1 MNSTKSH
8 SDAWVLFIV
17 LSLLLSTAL
26 VQAVVGFNTV
36 LFPVRLEDY
45 GYSKSL
51 IGIILSFE
59 IASVLFIVSSVNRII
74 SALGLVG
81 TILVATGGRVL
92 MLFILSQTRNFPL
105 WCLSIFLFGLS
116 TYLILIALQTWIN
129 GVPLQRYRGFV
140 IGCFSSA
147 LSLGTASGPIALNIV
162 GVDGEARP
170 FYVAMGIALLC
181 SLVIL
186 PFFRFAPFIASQPR
200 LRLLY
205 SIRNAKIPMMSSLVG
220 GVTFFGLPAFITLY
234 GIMNGLSVQSSAL
247 LLVSFM
253 IGSVLIGPLISGLSD
268 SLNKVTLTVSCV
280 LVGVVCA
287 VYLPLGIYDFK
298 VAALLM
304 FVWGASAGG
313 IYATGLSSVGIL
325 FRNEDQV
332 SANVA
337 YSVMDNVG
345 GVVGVLLIGF
355 LMGSGIT
362 DGIVFVT
369 VFAALSFFVFCLSQL
384 GTE

>member
-1 MNSTKSH
+1 LNSPKTL
-8 SDAWVLFIV
+8 SDTWVPFIV
-17 LSLLLSTAL
+17 VSLLLSTAL
-26 VQAVVGFNTV
+26 VQTVVGFNTV

-59 IASVLFIVSSVNRII
+59 IASVLFIVSSINRII
-74 SALGLVG
+74 SSLGLV
-81 TILVATGGRVL
+81 GGRVL
-92 MLFILSQTRNFPL
+92 MLFILSQTRSFPL
-105 WCLSIFLFGLS
+105 WCLSIFVFGLS

-129 GVPLQRYRGFV
+129 GVPLQRYRGLV

-147 LSLGTASGPIALNIV
+147 LSLGTASGPIVLNIV
-162 GVDGEARP
+162 GVDGQARP
-170 FYVAMGIALLC
+170 FYVVIGIALLC
-181 SLVIL
+181 LLIIL
-186 PFFRFAPFIASQPR
+186 PFLRFAPFITSQPR

-234 GIMNGLSVQSSAL
+234 GIMNGLSVQNSAL

-253 IGSVLIGPLISGLSD
+253 IGSVFIGPLISALSD
-268 SLNKVTLTVSCV
+268 SVNKVTLTVSCV

-304 FVWGASAGG
+304 FVWGAAAGG

-355 LMGSGIT
+355 LMGAGVT

-369 VFAALSFFVFCLSQL
+369 VFTALSFFIFCLSQL
-384 GTE
+384 GIE

>member
-1 MNSTKSH
+1 MNSPKTL
-8 SDAWVLFIV
+8 SDTWVPFIV
-17 LSLLLSTAL
+17 VSLLLSTAL
-26 VQAVVGFNTV
+26 VQTVVGFNTV

-59 IASVLFIVSSVNRII
+59 IASVLFIVSSINRII
-74 SALGLVG
+74 SSLGLVG
-81 TILVATGGRVL
+81 TILVGTGGRVL
-92 MLFILSQTRNFPL
+92 MLFILSQTRSFPL
-105 WCLSIFLFGLS
+105 WCLSIFVFGLS

-129 GVPLQRYRGFV
+129 GVPLQRYRGLV

-147 LSLGTASGPIALNIV
+147 LSLGTASGPIVLNIV
-162 GVDGEARP
+162 GVDGQARP
-170 FYVAMGIALLC
+170 FYVVIGIALLC
-181 SLVIL
+181 LLIIL
-186 PFFRFAPFIASQPR
+186 PFLRFAPFITSQPR

-234 GIMNGLSVQSSAL
+234 GIMNGLSVQNSAL

-253 IGSVLIGPLISGLSD
+253 IGSVFIGPLISALSD
-268 SLNKVTLTVSCV
+268 SVNKVTLTVSCV

-304 FVWGASAGG
+304 FVWGAAAGG

-355 LMGSGIT
+355 LMGAGVT

-369 VFAALSFFVFCLSQL
+369 VFTALSFFIFCLSQL
-384 GTE
+384 GIE

>member
-1 MNSTKSH
+1 LNSTKSH

-147 LSLGTASGPIALNIV
+147 LSLGTASGPIVLNIV

>member
-1 MNSTKSH
+1 MNSPKTL
-8 SDAWVLFIV
+8 SDTWVPFIV
-17 LSLLLSTAL
+17 VSLLLSTAL
-26 VQAVVGFNTV
+26 VQTVVGFNTV

-59 IASVLFIVSSVNRII
+59 IASVLFIVSSINRII
-74 SALGLVG
+74 SSLGLVG
-81 TILVATGGRVL
+81 TILVGTGGRVL
-92 MLFILSQTRNFPL
+92 MLFILSQTRSFPL
-105 WCLSIFLFGLS
+105 WCLSIFVFGLS

-129 GVPLQRYRGFV
+129 GVPLQRYRGLV

-147 LSLGTASGPIALNIV
+147 LSLGTASGPIVLNIV
-162 GVDGEARP
+162 GVDGQARP
-170 FYVAMGIALLC
+170 FYVVIGIALLC
-181 SLVIL
+181 LLIIL
-186 PFFRFAPFIASQPR
+186 PFLRFAPFITSQPR

-234 GIMNGLSVQSSAL
+234 GIMNGLSVQNSAF

-253 IGSVLIGPLISGLSD
+253 IGSVFIGPLISALSD
-268 SLNKVTLTVSCV
+268 SVNKVTLTVSCV

-304 FVWGASAGG
+304 FVWGAAAGG

-355 LMGSGIT
+355 LMGAGVT

-369 VFAALSFFVFCLSQL
+369 VFTALSFLIFCLSQL
-384 GTE
+384 GIE

>member
-1 MNSTKSH
+1 MNSPKTLSGT
-8 SDAWVLFIV
+8 WVPFIV
-17 LSLLLSTAL
+17 FSLLLSTAL
-26 VQAVVGFNTV
+26 VQTVVGFNTV

-59 IASVLFIVSSVNRII
+59 IASVLFIVSSINRII
-74 SALGLVG
+74 SSLGLVG
-81 TILVATGGRVL
+81 TILVGTGGRIL
-92 MLFILSQTRNFPL
+92 MLFMLSQTRNFPL
-105 WCLSIFLFGLS
+105 WCLSIFVFGLS

-129 GVPLQRYRGFV
+129 GVPLQRYRGLV

-147 LSLGTASGPIALNIV
+147 LSLGTASGPIVLNIV
-162 GVDGEARP
+162 GVDGQARP
-170 FYVAMGIALLC
+170 FYVAIGIALLC
-181 SLVIL
+181 LLIIL
-186 PFFRFAPFIASQPR
+186 PFLRLAPFITSQPR

-205 SIRNAKIPMMSSLVG
+205 SIRNAQIPMMSSLVG

-234 GIMNGLSVQSSAL
+234 GIMNGLSVQNSAL

-253 IGSVLIGPLISGLSD
+253 IGSVLIGPLISALSD
-268 SLNKVTLTVSCV
+268 SVNKVTLTVSCV

-304 FVWGASAGG
+304 FVWGAAAGG

-325 FRNEDQV
+325 FRKEDQV

-355 LMGSGIT
+355 LMGAGVT

-369 VFAALSFFVFCLSQL
+369 VFTALSFFIFCLSQL
-384 GTE
+384 GFE

>member
-1 MNSTKSH
+1 MNSPKTFSGT
-8 SDAWVLFIV
+8 WVPFIV

-26 VQAVVGFNTV
+26 VQTVVGFNTV

-59 IASVLFIVSSVNRII
+59 IASVLFIVSSINRII
-74 SALGLVG
+74 SSLGLVG
-81 TILVATGGRVL
+81 TILVGTGGRVL
-92 MLFILSQTRNFPL
+92 MLFMLSQTRSFSL

-129 GVPLQRYRGFV
+129 GVPLQRYRGLV

-147 LSLGTASGPIALNIV
+147 LSLGTASGPIVLNIG
-162 GVDGEARP
+162 GVDGQAKP
-170 FYVAMGIALLC
+170 FYVAIGIVLLC
-181 SLVIL
+181 LLIIL
-186 PFFRFAPFIASQPR
+186 PFFKFAPFITSQPR

-234 GIMNGLSVQSSAL
+234 GIMNGLSVQNSAL
-247 LLVSFM
+247 LLVLFM
-253 IGSVLIGPLISGLSD
+253 IGSVFIGPLVSALSD
-268 SLNKVTLTVSCV
+268 SVNKVALTVSCV

-304 FVWGASAGG
+304 FVWGAAAGG

-345 GVVGVLLIGF
+345 GVVGVLSIGF
-355 LMGSGIT
+355 LMGAGVT

-369 VFAALSFFVFCLSQL
+369 VFTALSFFIFCLSQL
-384 GTE
+384 GID

>member
-1 MNSTKSH
+1 MNSSKTLS
-8 SDAWVLFIV
+8 SAWVPFIV

-26 VQAVVGFNTV
+26 VQTVVGFNTV

-59 IASVLFIVSSVNRII
+59 IASVLFIVSSINRII
-74 SALGLVG
+74 SSLGLVG
-81 TILVATGGRVL
+81 TILVGTGGRVI
-92 MLFILSQTRNFPL
+92 MLFVLSQTRNFPL

-129 GVPLQRYRGFV
+129 GVPLQRYRGLV

-147 LSLGTASGPIALNIV
+147 LSLGTASGPIVLNIV
-162 GVDGEARP
+162 GVEGQARP
-170 FYVAMGIALLC
+170 FYVAMGIVLLC
-181 SLVIL
+181 SLIIL
-186 PFFRFAPFIASQPR
+186 PFFRFAPFITSQPR

-234 GIMNGLSVQSSAL
+234 GIMNGLSVQNSAL

-253 IGSVLIGPLISGLSD
+253 IGSVFIGPLISGLSD
-268 SLNKVTLTVSCV
+268 IVNKVTLTVSCV

-304 FVWGASAGG
+304 FVWGGAAGG

-337 YSVMDNVG
+337 YTVMDNVG

-355 LMGSGIT
+355 LMGSGVT

-369 VFAALSFFVFCLSQL
+369 VFTALSFFIFCLSQL

>member
-1 MNSTKSH
+1 MNSPKTL
-8 SDAWVLFIV
+8 SDTWVPFIV
-17 LSLLLSTAL
+17 VSLLLSTAL
-26 VQAVVGFNTV
+26 VQTVVGFNTV

-59 IASVLFIVSSVNRII
+59 IASVLFIVSSINRII
-74 SALGLVG
+74 SSLGLVG
-81 TILVATGGRVL
+81 TILVGTGGRVL
-92 MLFILSQTRNFPL
+92 MLFILSQTRSFPL
-105 WCLSIFLFGLS
+105 WCLSIFVFGLS

-129 GVPLQRYRGFV
+129 GVPLQRYRGLV

-147 LSLGTASGPIALNIV
+147 LSLGTASGPIVLNII
-162 GVDGEARP
+162 GVDGQARP
-170 FYVAMGIALLC
+170 FYVVIGIALLC
-181 SLVIL
+181 LLIIL
-186 PFFRFAPFIASQPR
+186 PFLRFAPFIASQPR

-234 GIMNGLSVQSSAL
+234 GIMNGLSVQNSAL

-253 IGSVLIGPLISGLSD
+253 IGSVFIGPLISALSD
-268 SLNKVTLTVSCV
+268 SVNKVTLTVSCV

-304 FVWGASAGG
+304 FVWGAAAGG
-313 IYATGLSSVGIL
+313 IYATGLSSLGIL

-355 LMGSGIT
+355 LMGAGVT

-369 VFAALSFFVFCLSQL
+369 VFAALSFFIFCLSQL
-384 GTE
+384 GIE

>member
-1 MNSTKSH
+1 MNSPKTL
-8 SDAWVLFIV
+8 SDTWVPFIV
-17 LSLLLSTAL
+17 VSLLLSTAL
-26 VQAVVGFNTV
+26 VQTVVGFNTV

-59 IASVLFIVSSVNRII
+59 IASVLFIVSSINRII
-74 SALGLVG
+74 SSLGLVG
-81 TILVATGGRVL
+81 TILVGTGGRVL
-92 MLFILSQTRNFPL
+92 MLFILSQTRSFPL
-105 WCLSIFLFGLS
+105 WCLSIFVFGLS

-129 GVPLQRYRGFV
+129 GVPLQRYRGLV

-147 LSLGTASGPIALNIV
+147 LSLGTASGPIVLNIV
-162 GVDGEARP
+162 GVDGQARP
-170 FYVAMGIALLC
+170 FYVVIGIALLC
-181 SLVIL
+181 LLIIL
-186 PFFRFAPFIASQPR
+186 PFLRFAPFITSQPR

-234 GIMNGLSVQSSAL
+234 GIMNGLSVQNSAL

-253 IGSVLIGPLISGLSD
+253 IGSVFIGPLISALSD
-268 SLNKVTLTVSCV
+268 SVNKVTLTVSCV

-304 FVWGASAGG
+304 FVWGAAAGG
-313 IYATGLSSVGIL
+313 IYATGLSSVGIP

-355 LMGSGIT
+355 LMGAGVT

-369 VFAALSFFVFCLSQL
+369 VFTALSFFIFCLSQL
-384 GTE
+384 GIE

>member
-1 MNSTKSH
+1 MNSPKTIPET
-8 SDAWVLFIV
+8 WVPFIV
-17 LSLLLSTAL
+17 LSLLFSTAL
-26 VQAVVGFNTV
+26 VQTVVGFNTV

-59 IASVLFIVSSVNRII
+59 IASVLFIVSSINRII
-74 SALGLVG
+74 SSLGLVG
-81 TILVATGGRVL
+81 TILVGTGGRVL
-92 MLFILSQTRNFPL
+92 MLFMLSQTRNFPL

-129 GVPLQRYRGFV
+129 GVPLQRYRGLV

-147 LSLGTASGPIALNIV
+147 LSLGTASGPIVLNIV
-162 GVDGEARP
+162 GVDGQSRP
-170 FYVAMGIALLC
+170 FYVAIGIVLLC
-181 SLVIL
+181 ALIIL

-253 IGSVLIGPLISGLSD
+253 IGSVFIGPLISALSD
-268 SLNKVTLTVSCV
+268 SVNKVTLTVSCV

-304 FVWGASAGG
+304 FVWGAAAGG
-313 IYATGLSSVGIL
+313 IYATGLSSVAFLTEGI
-325 FRNEDQV
+325 
-332 SANVA
+332 
-337 YSVMDNVG
+337 
-345 GVVGVLLIGF
+345 
-355 LMGSGIT
+355 
-362 DGIVFVT
+362 
-369 VFAALSFFVFCLSQL
+369 
-384 GTE
+384 

>member
-1 MNSTKSH
+1 LNSSKTLS
-8 SDAWVLFIV
+8 SAWVPFIV

-26 VQAVVGFNTV
+26 VQTVVGFNTV

-59 IASVLFIVSSVNRII
+59 IASVLFIVSSINRII
-74 SALGLVG
+74 SSLGLVG
-81 TILVATGGRVL
+81 TILVGTGGRVI
-92 MLFILSQTRNFPL
+92 MLFVLSQTRNFPL

-129 GVPLQRYRGFV
+129 GVPLQRYRGLV

-147 LSLGTASGPIALNIV
+147 LSLGTASGPIVLNIV
-162 GVDGEARP
+162 GVEGQARP
-170 FYVAMGIALLC
+170 FYVAMGIVLLC
-181 SLVIL
+181 SLIIL
-186 PFFRFAPFIASQPR
+186 PFFRFAPFITSQPR

-234 GIMNGLSVQSSAL
+234 GIMNGLSVQNSAL

-253 IGSVLIGPLISGLSD
+253 IGSVFIGPLISGLSD
-268 SLNKVTLTVSCV
+268 IVNKVTLTVSCV

-304 FVWGASAGG
+304 FVWGGAAGG

-337 YSVMDNVG
+337 YTVMDNVG

-355 LMGSGIT
+355 LMGSGVT

-369 VFAALSFFVFCLSQL
+369 VFTALSFFIFCLSQL

>member
-1 MNSTKSH
+1 MNSTKPR
-8 SDAWVLFIV
+8 SDTWVLLVV

-26 VQAVVGFNTV
+26 VQTVVGFNTV

-74 SALGLVG
+74 SSLGLVG
-81 TILVATGGRVL
+81 TILVGTGGRVL
-92 MLFILSQTRNFPL
+92 MLFILSQTRNFPI

-116 TYLILIALQTWIN
+116 TYLILIALQTWVN

-147 LSLGTASGPIALNIV
+147 LSLGTASGPIVLNIV

-181 SLVIL
+181 SLIIL
-186 PFFRFAPFIASQPR
+186 PFFRFAPFITSQPR

-220 GVTFFGLPAFITLY
+220 GVTFFGLPAFVTLY
-234 GIMNGLSVQSSAL
+234 GITNGLSVQNSAL

-253 IGSVLIGPLISGLSD
+253 IGSVCIGPLVSGLSD
-268 SLNKVTLTVSCV
+268 SVNKVTLTVSCV
-280 LVGVVCA
+280 LVGVICA
-287 VYLPLGIYDFK
+287 VYLPLAIYDFK
-298 VAALLM
+298 LAALLM
-304 FVWGASAGG
+304 FVWGAAAGG
-313 IYATGLSSVGIL
+313 IYATGLSSVGSL

-355 LMGSGIT
+355 LMGSGVT

-369 VFAALSFFVFCLSQL
+369 VFAALSFFIFCLSQL
-384 GTE
+384 GME

>member
-1 MNSTKSH
+1 LNSPKTL
-8 SDAWVLFIV
+8 SDTWVPFIV
-17 LSLLLSTAL
+17 VSLLLSTAL
-26 VQAVVGFNTV
+26 VQTVVGFNTV

-59 IASVLFIVSSVNRII
+59 IASVLFIVSSINRII
-74 SALGLVG
+74 SSLGLVG
-81 TILVATGGRVL
+81 TILVGTGGRVL
-92 MLFILSQTRNFPL
+92 MLFILSQTRSFPL
-105 WCLSIFLFGLS
+105 WCLSIFVFGLS

-129 GVPLQRYRGFV
+129 GVPLQRYRGLV

-147 LSLGTASGPIALNIV
+147 LSLGTASGPIVLNIV
-162 GVDGEARP
+162 GVDGQARP
-170 FYVAMGIALLC
+170 FYVVIGIALLC
-181 SLVIL
+181 LLIIL
-186 PFFRFAPFIASQPR
+186 PFLRFAPFITSQPR

-234 GIMNGLSVQSSAL
+234 GIMNGLSVQNSAL

-253 IGSVLIGPLISGLSD
+253 IGSVFIGPLISALSD
-268 SLNKVTLTVSCV
+268 SVNKVTLTVSCV

-304 FVWGASAGG
+304 FVWGAAAGG

-355 LMGSGIT
+355 LMGAGVT

-369 VFAALSFFVFCLSQL
+369 VFTALSFFIFCLSQL
-384 GTE
+384 GIE

>member
-1 MNSTKSH
+1 MNSTKPR
-8 SDAWVLFIV
+8 SDTWVLLVV

-26 VQAVVGFNTV
+26 VQTVVGFNTV

-74 SALGLVG
+74 SSLGLVG
-81 TILVATGGRVL
+81 TILVGTGGRVL
-92 MLFILSQTRNFPL
+92 MLFILSQTRNFPI

-116 TYLILIALQTWIN
+116 TYLILIALQTWVN

-147 LSLGTASGPIALNIV
+147 LSLGTASGPIVLNIV

-181 SLVIL
+181 SLIIL
-186 PFFRFAPFIASQPR
+186 PFFRFAPFITSQPR

-220 GVTFFGLPAFITLY
+220 GVTFFGLPAFVTLY
-234 GIMNGLSVQSSAL
+234 GITNGLSVQNSAL

-253 IGSVLIGPLISGLSD
+253 IGSVCIGPLVSGLSD
-268 SLNKVTLTVSCV
+268 SVNKVTLTVSCV
-280 LVGVVCA
+280 LVGVICA
-287 VYLPLGIYDFK
+287 VYLPLAIYDFK
-298 VAALLM
+298 LAALLM
-304 FVWGASAGG
+304 FVWGAAAGG
-313 IYATGLSSVGIL
+313 IYATGLSSVGSL

-355 LMGSGIT
+355 LMGSGVT

-369 VFAALSFFVFCLSQL
+369 VFAALSFFIFCLSQL
-384 GTE
+384 GLE